1 VDVWFVD
8 ALPAGVL
15 GSIVSPSDARQ
26 NQRMRLDEHI
36 EEGPGQALSLTF
48 RELLNRGA
56 ASIIAGP
63 I

>member
-1 VDVWFVD
+1 VEVWLVD

-15 GSIVSPSDARQ
+15 DPIVSPSDARQ

-36 EEGPGQALSLTF
+36 EEGPGQALSFIF

-56 ASIIAGP
+56 ASIVAGL